1 MNNVQKV
8 IKFQLAEYKLA
19 IIIFYIA
26 SFGMIS
32 MIAMSV
38 AKPSVSGNG
47 IEESTISGFEVGTV
61 IFLFIL
67 ALSTFSESFKMML
80 QNGIAR
86 KTMFKGFLITTLILS
101 VGMTIINEIILFA
114 GDLLSSSHKNII
126 LNGLFQQI
134 YGTRYV
140 QSSGGTQ
147 MAIEGMLFL
156 ICLLAASMAI
166 GYLITTIFYRINAYA
181 KVAVAVSVPVLGI
194 VVLPILDYFLTGGA
208 ILSAIGE
215 FILFSFGIKNGHNPY
230 YGMASLIIAYGLF
243 TALSWVI
250 VRRAVIK

>member
-32 MIAMSV
+32 MMAMSV
-38 AKPSVSGNG
+38 ARSSVSGNG
-47 IEESTISGFEVGTV
+47 VEESTISGLEVGAV

-67 ALSTFSESFKMML
+67 ALSTFSETFKMML
-80 QNGIAR
+80 QKGIAR
-86 KTMFKGFLITTLILS
+86 KIMFKGFLITTMILS
-101 VGMTIINEIILFA
+101 VGMTLINEIILFT
-114 GDLLSSSHKNII
+114 GGQLSSSQGNII
-126 LNGLFQQI
+126 LNGLFEQI
-134 YGTRYV
+134 YGVRYA
-140 QSSGGTQ
+140 QNSGGPQ

-156 ICLLAASMAI
+156 ICLLATSMAL
-166 GYLITTIFYRINAYA
+166 GYLITTIFYRINVYA

-194 VVLPILDYFLTGGA
+194 VVVPILDYFLTGGV
-208 ILSAIGE
+208 ILGAIGN
-215 FILFSFGIKNGHNPY
+215 FILFSLGIKNGYNPY
-230 YGMASLIIAYGLF
+230 YGMISLIIAYCFF
-243 TALSWVI
+243 TALSWAI